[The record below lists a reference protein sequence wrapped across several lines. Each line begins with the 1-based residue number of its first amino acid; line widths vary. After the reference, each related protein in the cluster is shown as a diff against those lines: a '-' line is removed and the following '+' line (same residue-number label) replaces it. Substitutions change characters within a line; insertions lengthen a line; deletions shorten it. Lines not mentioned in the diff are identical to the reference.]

1 MSTLR
6 VGILGCG
13 LIGRK
18 RAAALAGAKL
28 SACAD
33 LDAARAQA
41 LAQSFGCAV
50 CAPQELPNRDDVD
63 VVIVATPNNALA
75 ECTIQALEAGC
86 HVLVEK
92 PAARN
97 VAELER
103 VREVARRTGRLV
115 RVGFNHRYHPSFIKA
130 RELHREGILGPMMF
144 IRAAYGHGGRLGYE
158 NEWRMQPEISGGG
171 ELIDQGVHLI
181 DLSRCFLG
189 EFTEITGRAETLY
202 WDAPADDNAFM
213 LLRTP
218 ERQTAFLHVSC
229 SEWKNLFSFEIYGR
243 NAKLH
248 ITGLGGSY
256 GIEKLTCYR
265 MLPEMGPP
273 DTMSWEYPRGDASWN
288 IEFAE
293 FTEDIRLQRTPDA
306 GLDDALAALRV
317 VESIYQQSGSAS

>member
-1 MSTLR
+1 MSALR
-6 VGILGCG
+6 VGIMGCG

-18 RAAALAGAKL
+18 RAGALAGAQL
-28 SACAD
+28 TCCAD

-41 LAQSFGCAV
+41 LAKSFGCAA
-50 CAPQELPNRDDVD
+50 CTPQELPTRDDVD

-75 ECTIQALEAGC
+75 ECTIQALEAGR

-103 VREVARRTGRLV
+103 VREVAFRTSGLV

-130 RELHREGILGPMMF
+130 RELYREGVLGPMMF

-158 NEWRMQPEISGGG
+158 KEWRMQPEISGGG

-189 EFTEITGRAETLY
+189 EFTEVTGRAETLF

-256 GIEKLTCYR
+256 GVEKLTCYR

-273 DTMSWEYPRGDASWN
+273 ETTSWEYPRGDTSWN

-293 FTEDIRLQRTPDA
+293 FIEDIRLQRTPDA

-317 VESIYQQSGSAS
+317 VESIYQQSGSVS

>member
-1 MSTLR
+1 MR